1 MSADRHAEI
10 DAHAERAK
18 AETREFAREVMDRI
32 SIKIGFWIRSDAQKR
47 RYEKAKREV
56 QK

>member
-1 MSADRHAEI
+1 MNNLHAEI
-10 DAHAERAK
+10 DAHGERAK

-32 SIKIGFWIRSDAQKR
+32 SIRVGFWIRSDAQKR
-47 RYEKAKREV
+47 RYEKAKREA